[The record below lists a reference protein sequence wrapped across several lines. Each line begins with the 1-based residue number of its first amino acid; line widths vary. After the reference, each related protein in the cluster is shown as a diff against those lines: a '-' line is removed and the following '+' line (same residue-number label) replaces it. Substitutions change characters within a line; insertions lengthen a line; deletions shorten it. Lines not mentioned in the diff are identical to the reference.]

1 MAVASAAAAA
11 VNRHG
16 AAGRMEGV
24 GRQNRAGPGG
34 AVKVLECGVCE
45 DVFSLQGDKV
55 PRLLLCGHTVCHD
68 CLTRLPLHGRA
79 IRCPFDRQGTE
90 LGDSGVWGLKKNFAL
105 LELLE
110 RLQNGAS
117 GQCGSS
123 EEAVGGSGESIVR
136 CDEDETHVASV
147 YCTVCATHLCANC
160 SLHTHSTKT
169 LAKHRRV
176 PLADKPYEKTL
187 CSQHQVHAIEFVCL
201 EDGCKTG
208 PLMCC
213 VCKEY
218 GKHQGHKHVVLES
231 EASQIRASIL
241 DMAHCIRSF
250 TEEISEYSR
259 KLTGIV
265 QQIEGGEQIVEDGIG
280 MAHTEHVPGT
290 AENARSCVR
299 AYFSDLHE
307 TLCRQEEMALS
318 VVDAHVREQLIWLR
332 QQQENMTILL
342 SEVSTACLHCE
353 KALQQDNRVHIGP
366 KMEIRVVTLGL
377 DSAGKTTILFKLK
390 QDEFMQPIPTIGF
403 NVETVEYKNLKFT
416 IWDVG
421 GKHKLRP
428 LWKHYY
434 LNTQAVVFVIDSS
447 HRDRVTEAHSEL
459 AKLLTEKELRDALL
473 LIFANKQDQQDELLK
488 EAEELAR
495 HMSKYQHDLPPS
507 LPSNSENLENA
518 KEDLVQDCEYVWEKM
533 QECQSRLQLRGS
545 ETLPESESD
554 IQLHILM
561 MQVKAL
567 SAEYEQWQKRTPEII
582 SRNQDVLLAV
592 GKEELEKT
600 DRELEMLLSTVQAKN
615 IELKKELEREEQW
628 LEEQESVVKTLTTR
642 LEKMKTQTNDLSDK
656 SVSQDLASKVM
667 KVRAYRKELLT
678 SLGSFLEEHF
688 PLPEKQSKKKRGV
701 SAEPAVEWLTVHEIF
716 ETLINKIMASPHNP
730 YIVIDQRFWPP
741 YIELLLRY
749 GIALRHPED
758 NNKIRMEAFHQ

>member
-1 MAVASAAAAA
+1 MAVAAAAA
-11 VNRHG
+11 VNRQN
-16 AAGRMEGV
+16 ATSRMESG
-24 GRQNRAGPGG
+24 GRQSRIGPGG

-79 IRCPFDRQGTE
+79 IRCPFDRQVTE

-117 GQCGSS
+117 SQCGSA
-123 EEAVGGSGESIVR
+123 EEAMGSSGESIVR
-136 CDEDETHVASV
+136 CDEDDAHVASV
-147 YCTVCATHLCANC
+147 YCTVCATHLCADC

-201 EDGCKTG
+201 EDGCQSS

-218 GKHQGHKHVVLES
+218 GKHQGHKHAVLET

-280 MAHTEHVPGT
+280 MAHTEHDDCRVVLAKQEIT
-290 AENARSCVR
+290 R
-299 AYFSDLHE
+299 LLE
-307 TLCRQEEMALS
+307 TLQK
-318 VVDAHVREQLIWLR
+318 
-332 QQQENMTILL
+332 QQQQFTELADHIQLDASIPVTF
-342 SEVSTACLHCE
+342 T
-353 KALQQDNRVHIGP
+353 KDNRVHIGP

-377 DSAGKTTILFKLK
+377 DGAGKTTILFKLK

-473 LIFANKQDQQDELLK
+473 LIFANKQDVTGALSVEEMTELLSLHK
-488 EAEELAR
+488 LCCGRSWYIQGCDAR
-495 HMSKYQHDLPPS
+495 SGMGLYDGLDWLSRQ
-507 LPSNSENLENA
+507 
-518 KEDLVQDCEYVWEKM
+518 LVAAGV
-533 QECQSRLQLRGS
+533 L
-545 ETLPESESD
+545 
-554 IQLHILM
+554 
-561 MQVKAL
+561 
-567 SAEYEQWQKRTPEII
+567 
-582 SRNQDVLLAV
+582 DVA
-592 GKEELEKT
+592 
-600 DRELEMLLSTVQAKN
+600 
-615 IELKKELEREEQW
+615 
-628 LEEQESVVKTLTTR
+628 
-642 LEKMKTQTNDLSDK
+642 
-656 SVSQDLASKVM
+656 
-667 KVRAYRKELLT
+667 
-678 SLGSFLEEHF
+678 
-688 PLPEKQSKKKRGV
+688 
-701 SAEPAVEWLTVHEIF
+701 
-716 ETLINKIMASPHNP
+716 
-730 YIVIDQRFWPP
+730 
-741 YIELLLRY
+741 
-749 GIALRHPED
+749 
-758 NNKIRMEAFHQ
+758 